1 MTMNTLVNIPQEIY
15 SAVAEHI
22 LESADDEHD
31 GTMTFSFQDKE
42 FLDKAGQPYFISAAG
57 QLYYTPTIEEWGRDL
72 WVDGVSFCYACC
84 DMYDDDGEEVPTDFH
99 EDTLRKYIC

>member
-1 MTMNTLVNIPQEIY
+1 MNSIVNIPQEIY

-57 QLYYTPTIEEWGRDL
+57 QLYYHISDEEWGRET

-84 DMYDDDGEEVPTDFH
+84 NMYDDDGEEVPNDFD
-99 EDTLRKYIC
+99 EGTLQKYIC